1 MEVLAENHL
10 FKWQVLPKWGLFYI
24 IIKQQVDKPLG
35 RSGDILPENFEIERL
50 WNAILHILLEM
61 SPKKISFRK
70 GQNIKGY
77 KEIFQFLFCSASLI
91 ENIHH
96 TLMPSLASVLTDLRK
111 RQSRFSL
118 IPSKLCFPLNLLLL
132 TTSNTCSHI
141 ISQKVSGSEIEIAS
155 FFSGLTNT

>member
-1 MEVLAENHL
+1 ME
-10 FKWQVLPKWGLFYI
+10 
-24 IIKQQVDKPLG
+24 KPLG
-35 RSGDILPENFEIERL
+35 SSRDTVPQKILKSRRFEMLFCTFSWRCFL
-50 WNAILHILLEM
+50 
-61 SPKKISFRK
+61 KKINFGK

-118 IPSKLCFPLNLLLL
+118 IPSKLCFLF
-132 TTSNTCSHI
+132 TTLYNFKYIQSYYFTKSKWLRNWSI
-141 ISQKVSGSEIEIAS
+141 QVFI
-155 FFSGLTNT
+155 GLPGHNESPA